1 MENFGYWD
9 WIKHFILFISYEIIM
24 SIPNFLDK
32 QNEKEGLKI
41 HKSRKDFD
49 SRWPRDL

>member
-1 MENFGYWD
+1 MT
-9 WIKHFILFISYEIIM
+9 

-32 QNEKEGLKI
+32 QSVEDVSTRERLKI